1 MKNIIFQLLL
11 VCLPALL
18 AGQNYRWEVIH
29 GVPTRNE
36 LALHVMEDYDKGL
49 YVSGRSWIGYEG
61 DAWSIKTDVNGNL
74 LYDKKLKHEDYSLQ
88 THYAVFDSDGNKY
101 LCGMVQT
108 KTAQWPYVSM
118 LNVCGDLVWCKMLD
132 EDGFSHGSASS
143 LLINSNNELIV
154 AVWYEGNPDFKIHLV
169 AFDLSGNQL
178 WKKPY
183 ASKHKYPL
191 MDFPHIENI
200 LYFKGSY
207 YMAGYCYYPFP
218 NNPNHMWLRPLFIGI
233 DSSFKEKFV
242 IPFMVKDSVIGMAG
256 SLFPVNDS
264 IIMAVGARYTLP
276 ALYEIASSMMF
287 IKTDGKE
294 LKYVDIPND
303 SIGLDVITSAAGEI
317 EIINDSLLLMISSF
331 GPDKTGNP
339 IGEIITDT
347 SGNVYKFHTESSFSS
362 IAIALHKTY
371 DDNFVLAGN
380 KHQNNSLWYDII
392 LRKIN
397 ADLESVAFD
406 TTQRVYDSLCPHT
419 IQSSTLDLT
428 ACLTPVNV
436 NELPPPDVYYESLRW
451 IPVKAYP
458 NPVTHGKLT
467 LEFANTGHH
476 QNMELR
482 CFDNL
487 GRMVHSQK
495 VYKDQQDTEL
505 QVSAWAPGVYL
516 AIVFSNGEA
525 RGKAKFIIQ

>member
-1 MKNIIFQLLL
+1 
-11 VCLPALL
+11 
-18 AGQNYRWEVIH
+18 
-29 GVPTRNE
+29 
-36 LALHVMEDYDKGL
+36 
-49 YVSGRSWIGYEG
+49 
-61 DAWSIKTDVNGNL
+61 
-74 LYDKKLKHEDYSLQ
+74 
-88 THYAVFDSDGNKY
+88 
-101 LCGMVQT
+101 
-108 KTAQWPYVSM
+108 
-118 LNVCGDLVWCKMLD
+118 
-132 EDGFSHGSASS
+132 
-143 LLINSNNELIV
+143 
-154 AVWYEGNPDFKIHLV
+154 
-169 AFDLSGNQL
+169 
-178 WKKPY
+178 
-183 ASKHKYPL
+183 
-191 MDFPHIENI
+191 
-200 LYFKGSY
+200 
-207 YMAGYCYYPFP
+207 MAGYCYYPFP